1 MALLKSTP
9 PGTATCCLAS
19 LGPDDNDDDD
29 DDDDDDD
36 PELMNEEGELE
47 KELVEPKDEPD
58 DGKEF
63 DDVNEGA
70 GAKT

>member
-19 LGPDDNDDDD
+19 LGPDDNDDD

-70 GAKT
+70 GANT

>member
-19 LGPDDNDDDD
+19 LGPDDN
-29 DDDDDDD
+29 DDDD

-70 GAKT
+70 GANT